1 MLIKAAGRASRSVT
15 AVGHWYLLLL
25 HGCIYIDMCVGA
37 EKERG
42 SMAGEVPVVVQ

>member
-1 MLIKAAGRASRSVT
+1 MLIKAAGRAPCSLT

-25 HGCIYIDMCVGA
+25 HACMYTDMCMGA